1 MERSLW
7 SRAWP
12 AAASAAAS
20 LGLHAAHVV
29 AVLASSGAAAGV
41 HSHAAHPG
49 YPAWVTWA
57 AWGANAI
64 AAVAVGRLL
73 LDYWRWKR
81 RGQRARRLLAA
92 AVGSGLV
99 VVVSI
104 LIR

>member
-29 AVLASSGAAAGV
+29 AVLVSSGV

-49 YPAWVTWA
+49 YSAWVTWA

-92 AVGSGLV
+92 AVGSTFV
-99 VVVSI
+99 VVGSI

>member
-29 AVLASSGAAAGV
+29 AVLASSGAAAGA

-49 YPAWVTWA
+49 YPAWVAWA

-64 AAVAVGRLL
+64 AAGRSA
-73 LDYWRWKR
+73 
-81 RGQRARRLLAA
+81 GFCSIIGA
-92 AVGSGLV
+92 GSGAGSARVGCWLRLPV
-99 VVVSI
+99 RRWSSSV
-104 LIR
+104 LF